1 LGGTPADE
9 DMLAVI
15 VSAAEWSADEE
26 EEVCDLF
33 CSDGQ
38 DVQQG
43 RVVELCGE
51 LFVFGGGVDKGTS
64 RVSFGGPGQ

>member
-1 LGGTPADE
+1 MGGTPADE

-43 RVVELCGE
+43 RVVELWSCVVRCSCLE
-51 LFVFGGGVDKGTS
+51 AAWIKV
-64 RVSFGGPGQ
+64 P